1 MSDAYRTPWII
12 VPVVLTFVFAALFFP
27 VFRPRYDLLTTLAF
41 TFVGICVIWASYLL
55 RAGIFSSWER
65 ERRHR
70 GGHDT

>member
-41 TFVGICVIWASYLL
+41 TFVGIWAANTRSS
-55 RAGIFSSWER
+55 RSSWGR
-65 ERRHR
+65 
-70 GGHDT
+70 TPA